1 MSFCSRIPEAHGV
14 DLRSVLQRFSPLSIG
29 GETDGSMLTPGRRNS
44 LYALKLTV
52 GNFAADGIYR
62 LTKTSDSGGMAKC
75 SADLT
80 ILTRILLSTSPANH
94 ASQDLKNVHKMQ
106 FKGLHD
112 RIRGYRSLETA

>member
-1 MSFCSRIPEAHGV
+1 MG
-14 DLRSVLQRFSPLSIG
+14 LWSVLQLFSPLSIG
-29 GETDGSMLTPGRRNS
+29 GETDGSLLTPGRRNS
-44 LYALKLTV
+44 LYALQLTV
-52 GNFAADGIYR
+52 GKFAADRIYR
-62 LTKTSDSGGMAKC
+62 LTKTLDSGGMAKC
-75 SADLT
+75 SAELT